1 MSTPVST
8 ISSAPA
14 VVATP
19 ESSEHGVKTANWRKN
34 PLNAVPYLDCMKVI
48 ESKFEGFELAKVLP
62 VFTDDNL
69 DELQAKIKKA
79 TRRQDKKSNKFVA
92 LGLKKPQSAIR
103 LFQVDDL
110 AKCSKEDRKGYI
122 KNGLLSK
129 HWKALTDAERA
140 SYETTAKS
148 AREHFET
155 EYKRQLT
162 TAIETGAWQE
172 PKPKRP
178 MSAYFHFSMSAGMAT
193 ECQKLG
199 LKGIHRSKL
208 ISQRWKEISADQK
221 KSYETLNEADK
232 VRFEGDMVKYN
243 ERSEARKSG
252 QVVSAAEPVV
262 KAVEEKPVATPT
274 TPAISEDSKKTAKA
288 PSAKKASKKEKAEPV
303 ATTA

>member
-1 MSTPVST
+1 
-8 ISSAPA
+8 
-14 VVATP
+14 
-19 ESSEHGVKTANWRKN
+19 
-34 PLNAVPYLDCMKVI
+34 MKVI

-92 LGLKKPQSAIR
+92 VGLKKPQSAIR

-148 AREHFET
+148 ARENFET

-199 LKGIHRSKL
+199 LKGIYRSKL

-262 KAVEEKPVATPT
+262 KVVEEKPVATPT
-274 TPAISEDSKKTAKA
+274 TPAISDDSKKTAK
-288 PSAKKASKKEKAEPV
+288 PSSAKKASKKEKAEPV